1 MNTELIENALLSAR
15 QLISHEMESII
26 NEDLRE
32 EFEQTL
38 DEINLAL
45 NELREQ

>member
-1 MNTELIENALLSAR
+1 MNTELIENALISAR

-38 DEINLAL
+38 EEINRAIY
-45 NELREQ
+45 ELREE